1 LKNFLGV
8 VPRTSVKGKG
18 RKDRTE
24 GVRRGLGTQMGR
36 MGMVSGREGGEG
48 MRGIQRKGWEW
59 RKGEGK
65 RRKEGGMR

>member
-1 LKNFLGV
+1 
-8 VPRTSVKGKG
+8 
-18 RKDRTE
+18 
-24 GVRRGLGTQMGR
+24 MGR

-48 MRGIQRKGWEW
+48 MRDIQRKGWEW